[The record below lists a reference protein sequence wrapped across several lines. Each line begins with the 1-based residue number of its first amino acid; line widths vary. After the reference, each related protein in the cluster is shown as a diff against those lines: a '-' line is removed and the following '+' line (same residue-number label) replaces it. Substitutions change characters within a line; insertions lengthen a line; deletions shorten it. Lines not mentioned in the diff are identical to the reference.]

1 MASNISNP
9 GRTGGVSADNPIKV
23 MLVDDSAVIR
33 GLISRM
39 ITPEPDMEVT
49 ASVGDGQR
57 AIDTLTRNPDIDVIL
72 LDIEMPV
79 MDGLTA
85 LPKLMAQKPGL
96 KIIMASTLTLENAE
110 VSMRAMKLGAVDYI
124 PKPTSTREISGGQD
138 FREELVAK
146 VRAVTGRLAPRAG
159 AAQPAA
165 PAAATP
171 AAAAAPAKKPLYP
184 GPVTLRPAVSTHR
197 KPQIIAVG
205 SSTGGP
211 QALFEVMKG
220 IDASVQMPIVLTQ
233 HMPPK
238 FTTIL
243 AQHIQQAAG
252 RPCAEAQDGEPLQPG
267 RIYVAPGDFHMT
279 VQTEGTGKVL
289 RLNQDPPEN
298 FCRPAVDPMFRSVA
312 AAFGDRVLGIVL
324 TGMGSDGAKGGKIL
338 VDGGATVIAQD
349 EASSVVWGM
358 PGAAA
363 QAGICSALLPLTEV
377 AGYVNKYVGEGLP

>member
-1 MASNISNP
+1 
-9 GRTGGVSADNPIKV
+9 V

-33 GLISRM
+33 GLINRM
-39 ITPEPDMEVT
+39 ITPEPDMEVV
-49 ASVGDGQR
+49 ASVGDGHR
-57 AIDTLTRNPDIDVIL
+57 AVEALDRHPNIDVVL

-85 LPKLMAQKPGL
+85 LPKLIEKKPGL
-96 KIIMASTLTLENAE
+96 KVIMASTLTLENAE
-110 VSMRAMKLGAVDYI
+110 VSMKAMKLGAVDYI

-138 FREELVAK
+138 FRDELVSK
-146 VRAVTGRLAPRAG
+146 VRAVCGRG
-159 AAQPAA
+159 ASVPGAVPGAA
-165 PAAATP
+165 PAAAPATAQP
-171 AAAAAPAKKPLYP
+171 AATAAAPAKKPLYA
-184 GPVTLRPAVSTHR
+184 GDLSLRPASATHR

-211 QALFEVMKG
+211 QALFEVMNG
-220 IDASVQMPIVLTQ
+220 IDPGVQLPIMLTQ

-252 RPCAEAQDGEPLQPG
+252 RPCAEAQDGEALQPG

-279 VQTEGTGKVL
+279 VQVEGTGKVI

-298 FCRPAVDPMFRSVA
+298 FCRPAVDPMFRSIA
-312 AAFGDRVLGIVL
+312 AAFGDRVLGVVL
-324 TGMGSDGAKGGKIL
+324 TGMGSDGAKGGKVL
-338 VDGGATVIAQD
+338 VDGGATIVAQD

-363 QAGICSALLPLTEV
+363 HAGICTALLPLTEV
-377 AGYVNKYVGEGLP
+377 AGYINKYVGEGLP